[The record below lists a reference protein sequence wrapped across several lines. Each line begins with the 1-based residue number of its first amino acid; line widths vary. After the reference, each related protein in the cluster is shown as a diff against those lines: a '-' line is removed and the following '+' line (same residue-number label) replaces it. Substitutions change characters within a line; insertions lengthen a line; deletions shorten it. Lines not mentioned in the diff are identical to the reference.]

1 MGILPAFRHSRQGGT
16 AMSEPPYRALRIV
29 LGFLSL
35 LLALGGLLLIFSSRG
50 LILRVFMHPPE
61 SEISTLLLAAVKE
74 MGGIVLT
81 LSVMLFLA
89 ARDPERNVA
98 IIDGMTLG
106 LCILAITPLVSL
118 YTLDIRRLYP
128 GYLIWVRSLVR
139 LVLAGVLY
147 CLRPRE
153 TQWKPADISE
163 ELRRVDSMPREA
175 KLFASSSGSV
185 VRGYLKFRANITPVG
200 YAMRERL
207 VNGWSRRL
215 LARSV
220 CYGISRKIG
229 PGHEVR

>member
-1 MGILPAFRHSRQGGT
+1 
-16 AMSEPPYRALRIV
+16 MSEPPYRALRIV

-35 LLALGGLLLIFSSRG
+35 LLVALGGLLLIFSSRG

-153 TQWKPADISE
+153 TQWKPA
-163 ELRRVDSMPREA
+163 
-175 KLFASSSGSV
+175 
-185 VRGYLKFRANITPVG
+185 
-200 YAMRERL
+200 
-207 VNGWSRRL
+207 
-215 LARSV
+215 
-220 CYGISRKIG
+220 
-229 PGHEVR
+229 GHF

>member
-1 MGILPAFRHSRQGGT
+1 
-16 AMSEPPYRALRIV
+16 MSEPPYRALRIV

-35 LLALGGLLLIFSSRG
+35 LLALGGLLLIFSSRD

-61 SEISTLLLAAVKE
+61 SEISTLAAVKE

-139 LVLAGVLY
+139 LVLAGILY

-153 TQWKPADISE
+153 TQWKPA
-163 ELRRVDSMPREA
+163 
-175 KLFASSSGSV
+175 
-185 VRGYLKFRANITPVG
+185 
-200 YAMRERL
+200 
-207 VNGWSRRL
+207 
-215 LARSV
+215 
-220 CYGISRKIG
+220 
-229 PGHEVR
+229 GHF

>member
-1 MGILPAFRHSRQGGT
+1 
-16 AMSEPPYRALRIV
+16 MSEPPYRALRIV

-128 GYLIWVRSLVR
+128 GYLIWVRSLCVCPARYAQAEAPLYLR
-139 LVLAGVLY
+139 LPKAFPPDTVAVPDVVVLAQLLGVSNL
-147 CLRPRE
+147 
-153 TQWKPADISE
+153 
-163 ELRRVDSMPREA
+163 
-175 KLFASSSGSV
+175 
-185 VRGYLKFRANITPVG
+185 
-200 YAMRERL
+200 
-207 VNGWSRRL
+207 
-215 LARSV
+215 
-220 CYGISRKIG
+220 
-229 PGHEVR
+229 